1 MSSSTHSQPE
11 FTIGRLANA
20 AGVNVETVRYY
31 QRIGLIDEPKK
42 PRRGFR
48 KYPSKTLEQI
58 RFVKRAQQL
67 GFSLQEVADLLE
79 LGEGHCRDVRI
90 RAESKRDKIEKQIQ
104 DLQALK
110 DTLSQLI
117 SACHSGR
124 GKQTCPIVETLLTH
138 VPTSNAS

>member
-1 MSSSTHSQPE
+1 MSPSTHSQPE

-42 PRRGFR
+42 PKQGFR
-48 KYPSKTLEQI
+48 KYPNKTLEQI

-67 GFSLQEVADLLE
+67 GFSLQEIADLLE

-90 RAESKRDKIEKQIQ
+90 RAESKRDKIEKQIR
-104 DLQALK
+104 DLQALQ

-117 SACHSGR
+117 SACHAGR
-124 GKQTCPIVETLLTH
+124 GTQTCPIVETLLDHET
-138 VPTSNAS
+138 TARLS